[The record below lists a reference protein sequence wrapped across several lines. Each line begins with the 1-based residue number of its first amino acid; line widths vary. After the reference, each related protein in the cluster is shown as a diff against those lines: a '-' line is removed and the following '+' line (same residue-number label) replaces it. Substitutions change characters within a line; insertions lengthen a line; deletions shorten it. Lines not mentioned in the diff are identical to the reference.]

1 MRGMREALIAVVIFL
16 CLAAAPFVS
25 MAIWPRL
32 PAKHRDDDTN
42 TVVRLTANLF
52 GVMTSLVLGL
62 MINSAKNTFESI
74 DHNVH
79 AYATELIL
87 LDRILRQYGPETDAV
102 RQPLVSYVQGVVAD
116 ATQTDETSVVANRL
130 SEHLLTEIGTRLS
143 ALAPADAAHGSI
155 LQDARQR
162 LQKVLELRWVLV
174 EQSEGAI
181 PWPLIA
187 MLVAWLALIF
197 ASFGFR
203 APKNAITAA
212 TFVVSAALIAG
223 AIYLILDM
231 DVAFSGPIQ
240 ISPAPLE
247 RALAELQR

>member
-1 MRGMREALIAVVIFL
+1 MGGMREALISLVIFL
-16 CLAAAPFVS
+16 CLTAAPFIS
-25 MAIWPRL
+25 MVIWPGL

-42 TVVRLTANLF
+42 NVVRLAANLL
-52 GVMTSLVLGL
+52 GVM
-62 MINSAKNTFESI
+62 
-74 DHNVH
+74 
-79 AYATELIL
+79 IL
-87 LDRILRQYGPETDAV
+87 LDRILRQYGPETDAL
-102 RQPLVSYVQGVVAD
+102 RQPLAAYVQR
-116 ATQTDETSVVANRL
+116 VANGSMLTGETPVVSNQL

-143 ALAPADAAHGSI
+143 TLEPADAARGFL

-162 LQKVLELRWVLV
+162 LQKVMEMRWVLV

-203 APKNAITAA
+203 APRNAVTVA
-212 TFVVSAALIAG
+212 TYVVSAALIAG

-231 DVAFSGPIQ
+231 DVPFAGPIQ
-240 ISPAPLE
+240 ISLAPLE